1 MFESIASIVV
11 FAALMVFSVLAGAVF
26 LDDIFDFERWIDD
39 DDTGYDEYT
48 FTDVNAED
56 EDDT

>member
-1 MFESIASIVV
+1 MVESIT
-11 FAALMVFSVLAGAVF
+11 AALVCAALLVFVVLTGAVF
-26 LDDIFDFERWIDD
+26 LDDLFDFERWIDD
-39 DDTGYDEYT
+39 DDSGYDENT